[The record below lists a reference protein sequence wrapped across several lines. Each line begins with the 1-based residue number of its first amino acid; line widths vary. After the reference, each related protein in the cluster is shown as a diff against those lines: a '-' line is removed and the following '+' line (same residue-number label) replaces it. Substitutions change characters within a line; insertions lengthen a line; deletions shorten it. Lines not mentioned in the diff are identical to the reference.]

1 MSQLKLI
8 LVILLAAIL
17 QVSVGRHI
25 RLGPCFPDLTLITA
39 LFFSMRE
46 QRVKGLKIA
55 VTAGLFKDAFSG
67 GIFGLSALS
76 FGISCLIIKSL
87 SSNIYR
93 QGTAANFFFALL
105 GASLAGIIHFCLGG
119 FRNLATPLL
128 IVPEALYTAV
138 LAPPLFVALS
148 RLFKREK
155 KKSVSFIRGF

>member
-17 QVSVGRHI
+17 QVSVASQI
-25 RLGPCFPDLTLITA
+25 RLGPFFPDLTLITA

-46 QRVKGLKIA
+46 EKIKGLKIA
-55 VTAGLFKDAFSG
+55 VTAGLFKDVFSG
-67 GIFGLSALS
+67 GVFGLSGLS

-93 QGTAANFFFALL
+93 QGTTANFLFALL
-105 GASLAGIIHFCLGG
+105 GATLAGIIHFCLGG
-119 FRNLATPLL
+119 FRNLSTPLL

-138 LAPPLFVALS
+138 LAPFVFVVLS
-148 RLFKREK
+148 KLFKRD
-155 KKSVSFIRGF
+155 KKSTFQIMAR